1 MPSASERIPASE
13 PHIEPGDED
22 AADLV
27 RRVLLGELSP
37 EQACEQGQISAEELT
52 EWMRVHRR
60 AVRRA
65 IDEQISSTLSAQ
77 GLEREDFTLSG
88 NLETMALSDLLET
101 VQLGRKDAHIRIE
114 HDGDFGHLWC
124 IDGDVIDARIGLAV
138 GSPAVYEL
146 LGLSEGRLQV
156 DFSPVAH
163 ERTILATTQELL
175 VEHARRSD
183 ELSRVRG
190 QLGDP
195 ARVLWQNTGENTVS
209 GLAPRELA
217 TLRAFDGRR
226 SIDDVVATLRRPE
239 LETLTAIYR
248 LLQSGALLRTA
259 PQPEPDAAE
268 PSGPVMQRAAQPG
281 YASRAPASRESPPSR
296 ASLPASSRAS
306 VPPIAPSV
314 VTRHS
319 VPAQARRYGPFAL
332 GGACVLAAFAVGL
345 WVARPA
351 PAPAPLPASTTRPSV
366 EAVETALCGSSM
378 RLFTSATP
386 AHPGTSAA
394 RAPIAPFCLARSS
407 VTADEY
413 RACVTGQSCEP
424 AQTETQAESQA
435 GRDAPRCT
443 FGAQGRGTSPIN
455 CITQRQA
462 EQYCEWRGQR
472 LPMPDEW
479 EIAWQSAHPAPG
491 AAPAAASGGPS
502 WIGELSEWTKDRADR
517 PQRANVPGQEPQLY
531 AVMRVDSSLNPGPN
545 PAAPSRLYVAASAHA
560 RGIGFRCALSLQTS
574 PTR

>member
-1 MPSASERIPASE
+1 MPSASERVPASE
-13 PHIEPGDED
+13 SFLEPGDEY
-22 AADLV
+22 AAELV

-37 EQACEQGQISAEELT
+37 EQACEQGQISPEQLT
-52 EWMRVHRR
+52 EWIRVHRR

-77 GLEREDFTLSG
+77 GLQREDFTLSG
-88 NLETMALSDLLET
+88 NLETMALADLLET
-101 VQLGRKDAHIRIE
+101 VQLGRKDAYIRIE
-114 HDGDFGHLWC
+114 HDGDFAHLWC

-146 LGLSEGRLQV
+146 LALTEGRLQV

-183 ELSRVRG
+183 ELERVRG

-195 ARVLWQNTGENTVS
+195 ARVLWQSTGENTVS

-217 TLRAFDGRR
+217 ALRAFDGRR
-226 SIDDVVATLRRPE
+226 SIADVVATLRRPE
-239 LETLTAIYR
+239 LETLTAIHR
-248 LLQSGALLRTA
+248 LLQSGALLAA
-259 PQPEPDAAE
+259 PAQPAEADAAE
-268 PSGPVMQRAAQPG
+268 SAPAVQRAARPG
-281 YASRAPASRESPPSR
+281 YASRAPASREAPPSR

-314 VTRHS
+314 VTRRS
-319 VPAQARRYGPFAL
+319 VPAPARRYAPFAL
-332 GGACVLAAFAVGL
+332 GAAGMLAAFAAGL

-351 PAPAPLPASTTRPSV
+351 PAPAPQPAAAARPSL
-366 EAVETALCGSSM
+366 EALETALCGSGM
-378 RLFTSATP
+378 KLFTSATP
-386 AHPGTSAA
+386 PRPGTAAA

-413 RACVTGQSCEP
+413 RACVSSQNCAP
-424 AQTETQAESQA
+424 AQTETQAENTG
-435 GRDAPRCT
+435 GREAPRCS
-443 FGAQGRGTSPIN
+443 FGAPGRGTSPIN

-479 EIAWQSAHPAPG
+479 EVAWQSAHAAPG
-491 AAPAAASGGPS
+491 AGSGAS
-502 WIGELSEWTKDRADR
+502 WIGDLSEWTKDRADR
-517 PQRANVPGQEPQLY
+517 PQRANAAGQEPQLY
-531 AVMRVDSSLNPGPN
+531 AVMRVDNAVNSGSNT
-545 PAAPSRLYVAASAHA
+545 AAPSRLYVAASAHA

>member
-1 MPSASERIPASE
+1 MPSASERIPALE
-13 PHIEPGDED
+13 FHFEPGEED
-22 AADLV
+22 AAELV

-37 EQACEQGQISAEELT
+37 EQACEQGRISAEQLT
-52 EWMRVHRR
+52 EWIRTHRR

-101 VQLGRKDAHIRIE
+101 VQLGRKDAYIRIE

-124 IDGDVIDARIGLAV
+124 IDGDVIDARLGLAV

-146 LGLSEGRLQV
+146 LALNEGRLQV

-183 ELSRVRG
+183 ELERVRG

-195 ARVLWQNTGENTVS
+195 SRVLWQNTGENTVS

-217 TLRAFDGRR
+217 ALRAFDGRR
-226 SIDDVVATLRRPE
+226 SIADVVVTLRRPE
-239 LETLTAIYR
+239 LETLTAIHR
-248 LLQSGALLRTA
+248 LLQNGALLSA
-259 PQPEPDAAE
+259 PPQPEAEATE
-268 PSGPVMQRAAQPG
+268 PSGPAMQRAARPG
-281 YASRAPASRESPPSR
+281 YASRAPASREGPPSR
-296 ASLPASSRAS
+296 VSMPASSRAS

-314 VTRHS
+314 VTRRS
-319 VPAQARRYGPFAL
+319 IPAATRRYAPFAL
-332 GGACVLAAFAVGL
+332 GGACVLMAFAAGL
-345 WVARPA
+345 WAARPSPA
-351 PAPAPLPASTTRPSV
+351 PAPQAASSTRPSV
-366 EAVETALCGSSM
+366 EALETALCGSGM
-378 RLFTSATP
+378 KLFTSATAP
-386 AHPGTSAA
+386 RPGTAAA
-394 RAPIAPFCLARSS
+394 RAPIAPFCLARGS
-407 VTADEY
+407 VTADDY
-413 RACVTGQSCEP
+413 RACVNSQSCEP
-424 AQTETQAESQA
+424 AQTETQAESQS

-462 EQYCEWRGQR
+462 EQYCEWKGQR

-479 EIAWQSAHPAPG
+479 EVAWQSAHPAPG
-491 AAPAAASGGPS
+491 AAPATGIGPS
-502 WIGELSEWTKDRADR
+502 WIGDLSEWTKDRADR

-531 AVMRVDSSLNPGPN
+531 AVMRVDSSPNAGPS

>member
-1 MPSASERIPASE
+1 
-13 PHIEPGDED
+13 
-22 AADLV
+22 
-27 RRVLLGELSP
+27 LLGELSP
-37 EQACEQGQISAEELT
+37 EQACEQGGISAEQLT
-52 EWMRVHRR
+52 EWIRVHRR

-77 GLEREDFTLSG
+77 GLQREDFTLSG

-101 VQLGRKDAHIRIE
+101 VQLGRKDAYIRIE
-114 HDGDFGHLWC
+114 HDGDFAHLWC
-124 IDGDVIDARIGLAV
+124 IDGDVIDARMGLAV

-146 LGLSEGRLQV
+146 LRLNEGRLQV

-175 VEHARRSD
+175 LEYARRSD
-183 ELSRVRG
+183 ELERVRG
-190 QLGDP
+190 QLGDL

-217 TLRAFDGRR
+217 ALRAFDGRR
-226 SIDDVVATLRRPE
+226 SIADVVTTLRRPE

-248 LLQSGALLRTA
+248 LLQSGALLTTA

-268 PSGPVMQRAAQPG
+268 PSGPAVQRAAQPG
-281 YASRAPASRESPPSR
+281 YASRAPASREGPPSR
-296 ASLPASSRAS
+296 VSLPASSRAS

-314 VTRHS
+314 VTRRS
-319 VPAQARRYGPFAL
+319 VPAQARRYAPLAF
-332 GGACVLAAFAVGL
+332 GAAGMLAAFAVGL
-345 WVARPA
+345 WLARPA
-351 PAPAPLPASTTRPSV
+351 PAPALQPAPATHPSL
-366 EAVETALCGSSM
+366 EALETALCGSGM
-378 RLFTSATP
+378 KLFTSATP
-386 AHPGTSAA
+386 TRPGTAAA
-394 RAPIAPFCLARSS
+394 RAPIAPFCLARGS

-413 RACVTGQSCEP
+413 RACVTSQSCEP
-424 AQTETQAESQA
+424 AQTETQAEEPG
-435 GRDAPRCT
+435 GREAARCT
-443 FGAQGRGTSPIN
+443 FGAQGRGTYPIN

-479 EIAWQSAHPAPG
+479 EVAWQSAHPAPG
-491 AAPAAASGGPS
+491 STPAAAGSGPS
-502 WIGELSEWTKDRADR
+502 WIGDLSEWTKDRADR
-517 PQRANVPGQEPQLY
+517 PQRANAPGQEPQLY
-531 AVMRVDSSLNPGPN
+531 AVMRVDNASNPGPN